1 MQTKWDPKKNLDPKH
16 RRLLSISSISSIT
29 LNISRTSPVLGSDK
43 AKRLPARHTPCQQ
56 PRDAQKHHETDD
68 SARSKNCFKL
78 HRKKKGQNGLTGK
91 PCRDPIRLLDF
102 TWTVLGLELLH
113 VSING
118 AIAKQRI
125 SLPGRN
131 HASSETVR
139 FDLEN
144 CRSDM
149 RKGILPKGLLSH
161 MNSAHQS
168 EAETKQEVLQNLD
181 RNLKKC
187 QTICRDSKRHV
198 WDPHSRRPNSRPP
211 TPLNKDMAVW
221 HGSCSQDYIAMIKLL
236 RLHSSQPQQKESK
249 QFRLRQCR
257 EQRIEMPTIDAADS
271 RHCPTFWKSCTNKKK
286 SVLSQSKI

>member
-1 MQTKWDPKKNLDPKH
+1 MNSAFFKLKRLCRQNEIQKKKLDPKH

-56 PRDAQKHHETDD
+56 PRDAPKHHETDD

-149 RKGILPKGLLSH
+149 RKGILPKGLLSP

-187 QTICRDSKRHV
+187 Q
-198 WDPHSRRPNSRPP
+198 NN
-211 TPLNKDMAVW
+211 L
-221 HGSCSQDYIAMIKLL
+221 Q
-236 RLHSSQPQQKESK
+236 RLKTT
-249 QFRLRQCR
+249 RLRS
-257 EQRIEMPTIDAADS
+257 TLAK
-271 RHCPTFWKSCTNKKK
+271 T
-286 SVLSQSKI
+286 

>member
-1 MQTKWDPKKNLDPKH
+1 MRSKKKYLDPKH

-29 LNISRTSPVLGSDK
+29 LNISRTSPVLGSNK

-56 PRDAQKHHETDD
+56 PKDAQEHHETDD

-78 HRKKKGQNGLTGK
+78 QKKKGQNGLTGK

-113 VSING
+113 ISING
-118 AIAKQRI
+118 AIAKHRI

-131 HASSETVR
+131 HAGSDTVR

-149 RKGILPKGLLSH
+149 RQGNLPIGLLSPMH
-161 MNSAHQS
+161 SAHQS
-168 EAETKQEVLQNLD
+168 EAETKQEVLQNLG

-187 QTICRDSKRHV
+187 QTICSDSKRHV
-198 WDPHSRRPNSRPP
+198 
-211 TPLNKDMAVW
+211 
-221 HGSCSQDYIAMIKLL
+221 
-236 RLHSSQPQQKESK
+236 
-249 QFRLRQCR
+249 
-257 EQRIEMPTIDAADS
+257 
-271 RHCPTFWKSCTNKKK
+271 
-286 SVLSQSKI
+286 